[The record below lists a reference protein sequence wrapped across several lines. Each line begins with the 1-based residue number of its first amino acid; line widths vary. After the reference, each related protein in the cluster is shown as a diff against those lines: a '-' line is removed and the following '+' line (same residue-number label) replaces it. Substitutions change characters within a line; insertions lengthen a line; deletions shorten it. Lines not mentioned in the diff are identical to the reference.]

1 MQDRYAF
8 PRLIDAKDTSSKEL
22 LSAIRNVVRA
32 A

>member
-8 PRLIDAKDTSSKEL
+8 PRLIDVKDTTSKEL
-22 LSAIRNVVRA
+22 LSATDNVVRA